1 MLSDKAL
8 KEFKQIWKEQYGV
21 EPTDAE
27 ATESAIKLLTLM
39 NAVYRPIKK
48 EWQDEYNQNNPEVK
62 VLGEKVAHTE
72 GVPPENKRVSFQN
85 SHHRKVIFC
94 GGFTSR

>member
-48 EWQDEYNQNNPEVK
+48 EWLDEYNQSNQEAK
-62 VLGEKVAHTE
+62 VLGKKVAHAE
-72 GVPPENKRVSFQN
+72 GIPPKTKE
-85 SHHRKVIFC
+85 
-94 GGFTSR
+94 